1 MATKQ
6 TPYINTSP
14 SKKEVRKKEKSRKKN
29 AKIKEKIPFLPK
41 KSGIFN
47 QKNKEKS
54 RKKIVGKIIN
64 QMIAYD
70 PQSSH

>member
-1 MATKQ
+1 MQK
-6 TPYINTSP
+6 
-14 SKKEVRKKEKSRKKN
+14 SKKKS
-29 AKIKEKIPFLPK
+29 PFLPK

-64 QMIAYD
+64 QMIA
-70 PQSSH
+70 

>member
-1 MATKQ
+1 MQK
-6 TPYINTSP
+6 
-14 SKKEVRKKEKSRKKN
+14 SKKKS
-29 AKIKEKIPFLPK
+29 PFLPK

-64 QMIAYD
+64 QIIAYN
-70 PQSSH
+70 P

>member
-1 MATKQ
+1 MKKVETKCKNQ
-6 TPYINTSP
+6 
-14 SKKEVRKKEKSRKKN
+14 RKN
-29 AKIKEKIPFLPK
+29 PLFTK

-64 QMIAYD
+64 QMIA
-70 PQSSH
+70 